1 MTDAVFEPT
10 PSAHVD
16 AEMSAEYPA
25 ITARYEQTPSA
36 HVDANISSNEP
47 GP

>member
-10 PSAHVD
+10 PSAHVTV
-16 AEMSAEYPA
+16 EMLAEYPA
-25 ITARYEQTPSA
+25 ITATYEQTPSA
-36 HVDANISSNEP
+36 HVDAEITSNEP